1 MNGREKSDSAE
12 VAVKPAN
19 KTGVPAA
26 EQVERR
32 AGTEGNAIPQS
43 TSRTQGRADASQ
55 ARDRI
60 RVAARRNK
68 KEKFTALLHHVTP
81 EALRDAFYAIA
92 KNAAAG
98 IDGITWRDYEADLE
112 RKLADLHDRV
122 QSGAYRAT
130 PSRRV
135 YIPKPDGGQ
144 RPLAVAALEDK
155 IVQRAVADVLNAI
168 YEEDFLGFSYG
179 FRPGRG
185 AHDALDALSAAIY
198 ARKVNYIVDADIA
211 KFFDSVS
218 KEWLARSLEHR
229 IGDKR
234 VLRLIQKW
242 LRAGVLEDGRIE
254 VPERGT
260 GQGAAISP
268 LLANVYLHYVLD
280 LWAERWR
287 RREAKGDMVIVR
299 YADDTIFGFELET
312 DARRFL
318 DAMRE
323 RLAAFALTLH
333 PDKTRLI
340 EFGRFAAANR
350 ERRGLSKPETFKFL
364 GFIFICGKSRKGGFL
379 LKRKSRGDRMRA
391 KLKEIKEGLR
401 KRMHEPPSR
410 QGQWLGQVV
419 QGWFNYHAV
428 PTNIRVLS
436 AFRFNVV
443 DLWRRSLRRRSQK
456 DVTTWERIE
465 SLAREWLPPPKIL
478 HPWPSD
484 RFRVKHPRWEPYAGI
499 PPVRI

>member
-1 MNGREKSDSAE
+1 MNGREKSNSAE

-19 KTGVPAA
+19 KTGMPAA
-26 EQVERR
+26 EQVEPR

-60 RVAARRNK
+60 RV
-68 KEKFTALLHHVTP
+68 
-81 EALRDAFYAIA
+81 
-92 KNAAAG
+92 
-98 IDGITWRDYEADLE
+98 
-112 RKLADLHDRV
+112 
-122 QSGAYRAT
+122 RAT
-130 PSRRV
+130 WS
-135 YIPKPDGGQ
+135 
-144 RPLAVAALEDK
+144 
-155 IVQRAVADVLNAI
+155 
-168 YEEDFLGFSYG
+168 SYATPTT
-179 FRPGRG
+179 RS
-185 AHDALDALSAAIY
+185 SA
-198 ARKVNYIVDADIA
+198 
-211 KFFDSVS
+211 SS
-218 KEWLARSLEHR
+218 S
-229 IGDKR
+229 
-234 VLRLIQKW
+234 
-242 LRAGVLEDGRIE
+242 
-254 VPERGT
+254 
-260 GQGAAISP
+260 
-268 LLANVYLHYVLD
+268 
-280 LWAERWR
+280 
-287 RREAKGDMVIVR
+287 
-299 YADDTIFGFELET
+299 ET

-340 EFGRFAAANR
+340 EFGRYAAANR

-401 KRMHEPPSR
+401 KRMHEPLSR
-410 QGQWLGQVV
+410 QGKWLGQVV

-428 PTNIRVLS
+428 PTNFRVLS

-443 DLWRRSLRRRSQK
+443 DLWRRSLGRRSQK

-484 RFRVKHPRWEPYAGI
+484 
-499 PPVRI
+499 

>member
-1 MNGREKSDSAE
+1 
-12 VAVKPAN
+12 
-19 KTGVPAA
+19 
-26 EQVERR
+26 
-32 AGTEGNAIPQS
+32 
-43 TSRTQGRADASQ
+43 
-55 ARDRI
+55 
-60 RVAARRNK
+60 
-68 KEKFTALLHHVTP
+68 
-81 EALRDAFYAIA
+81 
-92 KNAAAG
+92 
-98 IDGITWRDYEADLE
+98 
-112 RKLADLHDRV
+112 
-122 QSGAYRAT
+122 
-130 PSRRV
+130 
-135 YIPKPDGGQ
+135 
-144 RPLAVAALEDK
+144 
-155 IVQRAVADVLNAI
+155 
-168 YEEDFLGFSYG
+168 
-179 FRPGRG
+179 
-185 AHDALDALSAAIY
+185 
-198 ARKVNYIVDADIA
+198 
-211 KFFDSVS
+211 
-218 KEWLARSLEHR
+218 
-229 IGDKR
+229 
-234 VLRLIQKW
+234 
-242 LRAGVLEDGRIE
+242 
-254 VPERGT
+254 
-260 GQGAAISP
+260 
-268 LLANVYLHYVLD
+268 
-280 LWAERWR
+280 
-287 RREAKGDMVIVR
+287 
-299 YADDTIFGFELET
+299 
-312 DARRFL
+312 
-318 DAMRE
+318 MRE

-401 KRMHEPPSR
+401 KRRHEPPSR

-428 PTNIRVLS
+428 PTNFRVLS

>member
-19 KTGVPAA
+19 KTGMPAA
-26 EQVERR
+26 EQVEPR
-32 AGTEGNAIPQS
+32 AGAEGKAIPQS

-81 EALRDAFYAIA
+81 EALRDAFDAIA

-98 IDGITWRDYEADLE
+98 IDGITWRDYQADLE

-211 KFFDSVS
+211 RFFDSVS

-242 LRAGVLEDGRIE
+242 LRAGVLEDGQIK

-287 RREAKGDMVIVR
+287 RHEAKGDMVIVR
-299 YADDTIFGFELET
+299 YADDAIFGFESET

-340 EFGRFAAANR
+340 GFGRYAAANR

-401 KRMHEPPSR
+401 KRMHEPLSR

-428 PTNIRVLS
+428 PTNFRVLS
-436 AFRFNVV
+436 AFRFHVV

>member
-1 MNGREKSDSAE
+1 MNRQEKSDPATVAGKPTNEAE
-12 VAVKPAN
+12 RSGSEP
-19 KTGVPAA
+19 
-26 EQVERR
+26 VEPR
-32 AGTEGNAIPQS
+32 AGTEGNANQQS
-43 TSRTQGRADASQ
+43 TDRAQHRDAVSQ
-55 ARDRI
+55 ALERI
-60 RVAARRNK
+60 RQAARRNK
-68 KEKFTALLHHVTP
+68 KEKFTALLHHISVELLETAFL
-81 EALRDAFYAIA
+81 EQRKDAAP
-92 KNAAAG
+92 G

-122 QSGAYRAT
+122 QSGAYRAR

-155 IVQRAVADVLNAI
+155 IVQRAMADVLNAI

-185 AHDALDALSAAIY
+185 AHDALDALSAAIH
-198 ARKVNYIVDADIA
+198 ARKVNYIVDADLA

-218 KEWLARSLEHR
+218 KEWLARFLEHR

-242 LRAGVLEDGRIE
+242 LRAGVLEDGQIE

-268 LLANVYLHYVLD
+268 LLANVYMHHVLD
-280 LWAERWR
+280 RWAERWR

-299 YADDTIFGFELET
+299 YADDAIFGFESET

-340 EFGRFAAANR
+340 EFGRYAAANR

-391 KLKEIKEGLR
+391 KL
-401 KRMHEPPSR
+401 
-410 QGQWLGQVV
+410 
-419 QGWFNYHAV
+419 
-428 PTNIRVLS
+428 
-436 AFRFNVV
+436 
-443 DLWRRSLRRRSQK
+443 
-456 DVTTWERIE
+456 
-465 SLAREWLPPPKIL
+465 
-478 HPWPSD
+478 
-484 RFRVKHPRWEPYAGI
+484 
-499 PPVRI
+499 

>member
-19 KTGVPAA
+19 KTGMLAA

-260 GQGAAISP
+260 GQGAALSP

-280 LWAERWR
+280 LWAVRWR

-299 YADDTIFGFELET
+299 YADDAIFGFELET

-333 PDKTRLI
+333 PDKTGLI
-340 EFGRFAAANR
+340 EFGRFAAPTAN
-350 ERRGLSKPETFKFL
+350 
-364 GFIFICGKSRKGGFL
+364 
-379 LKRKSRGDRMRA
+379 DA
-391 KLKEIKEGLR
+391 
-401 KRMHEPPSR
+401 
-410 QGQWLGQVV
+410 
-419 QGWFNYHAV
+419 A
-428 PTNIRVLS
+428 
-436 AFRFNVV
+436 
-443 DLWRRSLRRRSQK
+443 
-456 DVTTWERIE
+456 
-465 SLAREWLPPPKIL
+465 
-478 HPWPSD
+478 
-484 RFRVKHPRWEPYAGI
+484 
-499 PPVRI
+499 

>member
-1 MNGREKSDSAE
+1 MELRHIRYFLAVAEEPRSVEADYEPGIAEADLGDQFLEAVALHTASARFAE
-12 VAVKPAN
+12 ILVNDLHALVGPPESYGAIDQPILQLRAAQRFGVA
-19 KTGVPAA
+19 TGH
-26 EQVERR
+26 R
-32 AGTEGNAIPQS
+32 NL
-43 TSRTQGRADASQ
+43 RTLWADASQ

-254 VPERGT
+254 VPERGP

-299 YADDTIFGFELET
+299 YADDTIFGFEV
-312 DARRFL
+312 
-318 DAMRE
+318 
-323 RLAAFALTLH
+323 
-333 PDKTRLI
+333 
-340 EFGRFAAANR
+340 
-350 ERRGLSKPETFKFL
+350 
-364 GFIFICGKSRKGGFL
+364 
-379 LKRKSRGDRMRA
+379 GDRR
-391 KLKEIKEGLR
+391 
-401 KRMHEPPSR
+401 PP
-410 QGQWLGQVV
+410 
-419 QGWFNYHAV
+419 
-428 PTNIRVLS
+428 
-436 AFRFNVV
+436 
-443 DLWRRSLRRRSQK
+443 
-456 DVTTWERIE
+456 
-465 SLAREWLPPPKIL
+465 LPGC
-478 HPWPSD
+478 D
-484 RFRVKHPRWEPYAGI
+484 A
-499 PPVRI
+499 